1 MGLEVVELVI
11 AIEDRF
17 RTNLLEHELE
27 KITTIDE
34 LYQLLINRIQRDNG
48 ECCPTLSMFYAIR
61 KILVKQYK
69 INREDIRPTS
79 KLNQLLPPSKRF
91 SFWGTVKQNLAGQL
105 PHLKRSNKLHWFG
118 DTFPEN
124 LATVGSLVREC
135 CLRTSITHEF
145 QQGNE
150 SLLWKEVC
158 RIVGEVASIEPDT
171 LVSNANFFEDLE
183 F

>member
-11 AIEDRF
+11 AIEDHF

-27 KITTIDE
+27 EITTVGG
-34 LYQLLINRIQRDNG
+34 LYQLLINRIKRDNC
-48 ECCPTLSMFYAIR
+48 EYCPTLSMFYAIR

-69 INREDIRPTS
+69 IHRADIHPAS
-79 KLNQLLPPSKRF
+79 ELNQLLPPSKRF
-91 SFWGTVKQNLAGQL
+91 SFWGAVKQNLAGQL

-124 LATVGSLVREC
+124 LATVGSLASEC

-145 QQGNE
+145 QKDDA
-150 SLLWKEVC
+150 SLVWQEVC
-158 RIVGEVASIEPDT
+158 QIVGNVAGVEPDA
-171 LVSNANFFEDLE
+171 LVSNTNFFEDLE